1 MEEKDAKEETAK
13 EEQLKSQWQLQKE
26 NWYDR
31 VPLNQKQL
39 DIIIGVC
46 LVLLVLTFVLIYLD
60 ARIFS
65 TCLDDNQAPR
75 FSIGRARG
83 FR

>member
-1 MEEKDAKEETAK
+1 MEEKDSKEETAK

-60 ARIFS
+60 AKDIFH
-65 TCLDDNQAPR
+65 L
-75 FSIGRARG
+75 FGR
-83 FR
+83 

>member
-1 MEEKDAKEETAK
+1 MEEKDIKEETAK

-26 NWYDR
+26 NWHDR

-60 ARIFS
+60 AKDIFH
-65 TCLDDNQAPR
+65 L
-75 FSIGRARG
+75 FG
-83 FR
+83 

>member
-1 MEEKDAKEETAK
+1 MEEKDLKEETVK

-46 LVLLVLTFVLIYLD
+46 LVLLALTFVLIYLD
-60 ARIFS
+60 AKDIFH
-65 TCLDDNQAPR
+65 L
-75 FSIGRARG
+75 FG
-83 FR
+83 

>member
-1 MEEKDAKEETAK
+1 MEEKDLKEETAK
-13 EEQLKSQWQLQKE
+13 EEHLKSQWQLQKE

-60 ARIFS
+60 AKDIFH
-65 TCLDDNQAPR
+65 L
-75 FSIGRARG
+75 FG
-83 FR
+83 

>member
-1 MEEKDAKEETAK
+1 MEEKNAKEETAK

-60 ARIFS
+60 AKDIFH
-65 TCLDDNQAPR
+65 L
-75 FSIGRARG
+75 FG
-83 FR
+83 

>member
-1 MEEKDAKEETAK
+1 MEEKNIKEETAK

-60 ARIFS
+60 AKDIFH
-65 TCLDDNQAPR
+65 L
-75 FSIGRARG
+75 FGR
-83 FR
+83 

>member
-1 MEEKDAKEETAK
+1 MEEKDLKEETAK

-60 ARIFS
+60 AKDIFH
-65 TCLDDNQAPR
+65 L
-75 FSIGRARG
+75 FGG
-83 FR
+83 

>member
-1 MEEKDAKEETAK
+1 MEEKDIKEETAK
-13 EEQLKSQWQLQKE
+13 EEHLKSQWQLQKE

-60 ARIFS
+60 AKDIFH
-65 TCLDDNQAPR
+65 L
-75 FSIGRARG
+75 FGR
-83 FR
+83 

>member
-1 MEEKDAKEETAK
+1 MEEKDLKEETAK

-46 LVLLVLTFVLIYLD
+46 LVLLALTFVLIYLD
-60 ARIFS
+60 AKDIFH
-65 TCLDDNQAPR
+65 L
-75 FSIGRARG
+75 FG
-83 FR
+83 

>member
-1 MEEKDAKEETAK
+1 MEEKDSKEETAK
-13 EEQLKSQWQLQKE
+13 EEQLKSQWRLQKE

-60 ARIFS
+60 AKDIFH
-65 TCLDDNQAPR
+65 L
-75 FSIGRARG
+75 FG
-83 FR
+83 

>member
-1 MEEKDAKEETAK
+1 MEEKDIKEEKAK

-46 LVLLVLTFVLIYLD
+46 LVSW
-60 ARIFS
+60 R
-65 TCLDDNQAPR
+65 
-75 FSIGRARG
+75 
-83 FR
+83 

>member
-1 MEEKDAKEETAK
+1 MEEKDIKEETAK

-46 LVLLVLTFVLIYLD
+46 IVLLVLTFVLIYLD
-60 ARIFS
+60 AKDIFH
-65 TCLDDNQAPR
+65 L
-75 FSIGRARG
+75 FG
-83 FR
+83 

>member
-1 MEEKDAKEETAK
+1 MEEKDIKEETAK

-46 LVLLVLTFVLIYLD
+46 LVLLVLTFVLTYLD
-60 ARIFS
+60 AKDIFH
-65 TCLDDNQAPR
+65 L
-75 FSIGRARG
+75 FGR
-83 FR
+83 

>member
-1 MEEKDAKEETAK
+1 MEEKDIKEETAK
-13 EEQLKSQWQLQKE
+13 EEQLKSRWQLQKE

-60 ARIFS
+60 AKDIFH
-65 TCLDDNQAPR
+65 L
-75 FSIGRARG
+75 FGR
-83 FR
+83 

>member
-1 MEEKDAKEETAK
+1 MEEKNPKEETAQ
-13 EEQLKSQWQLQKE
+13 EESVRSQWQLQKE

-46 LVLLVLTFVLIYLD
+46 LALLVLTFVLIYLD
-60 ARIFS
+60 AKDIFHLFGS
-65 TCLDDNQAPR
+65 
-75 FSIGRARG
+75 
-83 FR
+83 

>member
-1 MEEKDAKEETAK
+1 MEEKDSKEETAK
-13 EEQLKSQWQLQKE
+13 EEPLKSQWQLQKE

-60 ARIFS
+60 AKDIFH
-65 TCLDDNQAPR
+65 L
-75 FSIGRARG
+75 FGR
-83 FR
+83 

>member
-1 MEEKDAKEETAK
+1 MATY
-13 EEQLKSQWQLQKE
+13 LRQWQLQKE

-60 ARIFS
+60 AKDIFH
-65 TCLDDNQAPR
+65 L
-75 FSIGRARG
+75 FGR
-83 FR
+83 

>member
-1 MEEKDAKEETAK
+1 MEEKDLKEETAK

-31 VPLNQKQL
+31 VPMNQKQL

-60 ARIFS
+60 AKDIFH
-65 TCLDDNQAPR
+65 L
-75 FSIGRARG
+75 FGR
-83 FR
+83 

>member
-1 MEEKDAKEETAK
+1 MDEKDLKEETAK

-60 ARIFS
+60 AKDIFH
-65 TCLDDNQAPR
+65 L
-75 FSIGRARG
+75 FGR
-83 FR
+83 

>member
-1 MEEKDAKEETAK
+1 MEEKDLKEETAK

-46 LVLLVLTFVLIYLD
+46 LVLLALTFVLIYLD
-60 ARIFS
+60 AKDIFH
-65 TCLDDNQAPR
+65 L
-75 FSIGRARG
+75 FGR
-83 FR
+83 

>member
-1 MEEKDAKEETAK
+1 MEEKDIKEEKAK

-46 LVLLVLTFVLIYLD
+46 LVLLALTFVLIYLD
-60 ARIFS
+60 AKDIFH
-65 TCLDDNQAPR
+65 L
-75 FSIGRARG
+75 FGR
-83 FR
+83 

>member
-1 MEEKDAKEETAK
+1 MDEKDLKEETAK

-60 ARIFS
+60 AKDIFH
-65 TCLDDNQAPR
+65 L
-75 FSIGRARG
+75 FG
-83 FR
+83 

>member
-1 MEEKDAKEETAK
+1 MEAKDIKEETEK

-60 ARIFS
+60 AKDIFH
-65 TCLDDNQAPR
+65 L
-75 FSIGRARG
+75 FGR
-83 FR
+83 

>member
-1 MEEKDAKEETAK
+1 MEEKDIREETAK

-60 ARIFS
+60 AQDIFH
-65 TCLDDNQAPR
+65 L
-75 FSIGRARG
+75 FGR
-83 FR
+83 

>member
-1 MEEKDAKEETAK
+1 MEEKDIKEETAK

-46 LVLLVLTFVLIYLD
+46 LVLLALTFVLIYLD
-60 ARIFS
+60 AKDIFH
-65 TCLDDNQAPR
+65 L
-75 FSIGRARG
+75 FGR
-83 FR
+83 

>member
-1 MEEKDAKEETAK
+1 MEEKDIKEETAK

-60 ARIFS
+60 AKDIFH
-65 TCLDDNQAPR
+65 L
-75 FSIGRARG
+75 FGG
-83 FR
+83 

>member
-1 MEEKDAKEETAK
+1 MDEKDLKKETAK

-60 ARIFS
+60 AKDIFH
-65 TCLDDNQAPR
+65 L
-75 FSIGRARG
+75 FGRSAGRG
-83 FR
+83 RL

>member
-1 MEEKDAKEETAK
+1 MEEKDPKEETAK
-13 EEQLKSQWQLQKE
+13 EERLKSQWQLQKE

-60 ARIFS
+60 AQDIFH
-65 TCLDDNQAPR
+65 L
-75 FSIGRARG
+75 FGR
-83 FR
+83 

>member
-1 MEEKDAKEETAK
+1 MEEKDLKEETAK

-46 LVLLVLTFVLIYLD
+46 LVLLVLPFVLIYLD
-60 ARIFS
+60 AKDIFH
-65 TCLDDNQAPR
+65 L
-75 FSIGRARG
+75 FG
-83 FR
+83 

>member
-1 MEEKDAKEETAK
+1 MEEKDLKEETAK

-31 VPLNQKQL
+31 IPLNQKQL

-60 ARIFS
+60 AKDIFH
-65 TCLDDNQAPR
+65 L
-75 FSIGRARG
+75 FG
-83 FR
+83 

>member
-1 MEEKDAKEETAK
+1 MEEKDLKEETAK

-39 DIIIGVC
+39 DIVIGVC

-60 ARIFS
+60 AKDIFH
-65 TCLDDNQAPR
+65 L
-75 FSIGRARG
+75 FGR
-83 FR
+83 

>member
-1 MEEKDAKEETAK
+1 MEEKDLKEETAK
-13 EEQLKSQWQLQKE
+13 EEHLKSQWQLQKE

-60 ARIFS
+60 AKDIFH
-65 TCLDDNQAPR
+65 L
-75 FSIGRARG
+75 FGR
-83 FR
+83 

>member
-1 MEEKDAKEETAK
+1 MEEKDLKEETAK

-46 LVLLVLTFVLIYLD
+46 LVLLALTFVLIYLD
-60 ARIFS
+60 ARDIFH
-65 TCLDDNQAPR
+65 L
-75 FSIGRARG
+75 FGR
-83 FR
+83 

>member
-1 MEEKDAKEETAK
+1 MEEKDPKQETAQD
-13 EEQLKSQWQLQKE
+13 EPVKSQWQLQKE

-31 VPLNQKQL
+31 VPLNRKQL

-60 ARIFS
+60 AKDIFH
-65 TCLDDNQAPR
+65 L
-75 FSIGRARG
+75 FGR
-83 FR
+83 